1 MKGNGFGDSGDRVF
15 QKTLVTGGMKEV
27 IMPFIAIHKPTGKR
41 VDATREKNL
50 RQTYEADSLACQQ
63 CGGLMI
69 PREGKV
75 KRTHFAHRVECTSE
89 WVTHPETPEH
99 LNAKAFLRDRLNE
112 EFFGYTNVQFEL
124 EVKVPEVMRIA
135 DVMATFPMGWR
146 IAHEV
151 QLASITVA
159 QLEERTNDYARAGVD
174 VVWWLG
180 KSADTP
186 ANRNWCLETFGEC
199 YSIDADRV
207 SVFMRGGEIP

>member
-1 MKGNGFGDSGDRVF
+1 
-15 QKTLVTGGMKEV
+15 
-27 IMPFIAIHKPTGKR
+27 
-41 VDATREKNL
+41 
-50 RQTYEADSLACQQ
+50 
-63 CGGLMI
+63 
-69 PREGKV
+69 
-75 KRTHFAHRVECTSE
+75 
-89 WVTHPETPEH
+89 

-112 EFFGYTNVQFEL
+112 EFLEYTNVQFEL

-159 QLEERTNDYARAGVD
+159 QLEERTDDYVRAGVD